1 MGQGSIIGYE
11 INEKTCQ
18 ISFYNEQQMEP
29 DTLEVD
35 ADNFQIP
42 LIIGKLRDTWAY
54 GKEAK
59 RLGSIKEGFTVT
71 RLLSKSLAGERIE
84 FGEET
89 YDAVWL
95 LSQFIRMSL
104 QSFQEIDGIVFTVPV
119 LSEKLAQMLRGIA
132 VGMNIDKRHIF
143 IQDYKESFCNYLFYQ
158 PKELWQYDAA
168 LFCCDRNEIRAYML
182 RRLKP
187 GLGGGKTTF
196 VTVDEVASA
205 HMKELAMVYPVL
217 NEDKA
222 KEADAM
228 FSRFIESV
236 FDKRIVSAVF
246 LTGEGFENNWYPR
259 SLRVLCNG
267 RRAFIGNNLYSK
279 GACYTAYRK
288 LYMHIENP
296 VYLSEGKL
304 TDQITVNMRVNGQEM
319 WYPIVSW
326 GAHWYESNNQWE
338 VLCEDTKDIELHIE
352 SLIQGDVRT
361 EKISL
366 ANFPRRS
373 EYSMRLQLETQFLD
387 EKTCR
392 ITVRDAGFGDF
403 FPSTDSQAEKTIH
416 LGGND
421 GKFSSLS

>member
-71 RLLSKSLAGERIE
+71 RLLSKSLAGGRIE

-89 YDAVWL
+89 YDAEWL

-104 QSFQEIDGIVFTVPV
+104 HSFQEIDGIVFTVPV
-119 LSEKLAQMLRGIA
+119 LSEKLAQRLPAIA

-304 TDQITVNMRVNGQEM
+304 TDQITVNMRVDGQEM

-352 SLIQGDVRT
+352 SLIQGNVRT

-366 ANFPRRS
+366 ANFP
-373 EYSMRLQLETQFLD
+373 
-387 EKTCR
+387 
-392 ITVRDAGFGDF
+392 
-403 FPSTDSQAEKTIH
+403 
-416 LGGND
+416 
-421 GKFSSLS
+421 

>member
-18 ISFYNEQQMEP
+18 ISFYNEKDLEP

-35 ADNFQIP
+35 TDNYQIP

-59 RLGSIKEGFTVT
+59 RLVTIKDGFTAT
-71 RLLSKSLAGERIE
+71 RLLSKSLAGDKIE

-95 LSQFIRMSL
+95 LSQFIQMSL
-104 QSFQEIDGIVFTVPV
+104 QSFPEIDGIVFTVPS
-119 LSEKLAQMLRGIA
+119 LSEEMAQMLRGIA
-132 VGMNIDKRHIF
+132 VRMNIDKRNIF

-168 LFCCDRNEIRAYML
+168 LFCCDRNEIKAYML
-182 RRLKP
+182 RRLRP

-228 FSRFIESV
+228 FSKFIESV
-236 FDKRIVSAVF
+236 FDKRIVSSVF
-246 LTGEGFENNWYPR
+246 LTGEGFENDWYPK

-296 VYLSEGKL
+296 VWHLVEEDAASFLVKTRRSVKNLLGRERELLPYVRLLRWYNCLKRFHAVAL
-304 TDQITVNMRVNGQEM
+304 TAFLFRI
-319 WYPIVSW
+319 S
-326 GAHWYESNNQWE
+326 
-338 VLCEDTKDIELHIE
+338 E
-352 SLIQGDVRT
+352 SLL
-361 EKISL
+361 EKNLTGKHPSL
-366 ANFPRRS
+366 
-373 EYSMRLQLETQFLD
+373 RLFAFY
-387 EKTCR
+387 K
-392 ITVRDAGFGDF
+392 
-403 FPSTDSQAEKTIH
+403 
-416 LGGND
+416 LGY
-421 GKFSSLS
+421 FCWLSV

>member
-18 ISFYNEQQMEP
+18 I
-29 DTLEVD
+29 
-35 ADNFQIP
+35 
-42 LIIGKLRDTWAY
+42 
-54 GKEAK
+54 
-59 RLGSIKEGFTVT
+59 
-71 RLLSKSLAGERIE
+71 E

-95 LSQFIRMSL
+95 LSQFIQMSL
-104 QSFQEIDGIVFTVPV
+104 QSFPEIDGIVFTVPS
-119 LSEKLAQMLRGIA
+119 LSEEMAQMLRGIA
-132 VGMNIDKRHIF
+132 VRMNIDKRNIF

-168 LFCCDRNEIRAYML
+168 LFCCDRNEIKAYML
-182 RRLKP
+182 RRLRP

-228 FSRFIESV
+228 FSKFIESV
-236 FDKRIVSAVF
+236 FDKRIVSSVF
-246 LTGEGFENNWYPR
+246 LTGEGFENDWYPK

-296 VYLSEGKL
+296 VYLSEDKL
-304 TDQITVNMRVNGQEM
+304 TDQITVNMRVGGQEM

-326 GAHWYESNNQWE
+326 GNHWYESNNQWE
-338 VLCEDTKDIELHIE
+338 VLMEDVEDIELRIE
-352 SLIQGDVRT
+352 SLVQGNVRT
-361 EKISL
+361 ETLSL
-366 ANFPRRS
+366 DGFPKRA
-373 EYSMRLQLETQFLD
+373 EYSMRLQLETLFLD

-392 ITVRDAGFGDF
+392 ISVRDAGFGDF
-403 FPSTDSQAEKTIH
+403 FPATDFHAEKTIH

-421 GKFSSLS
+421 GKFNSLS